1 MAPKITAITAQKR
14 HPQRVNI
21 YLDGEFAFGLA
32 RIVAAWLQV
41 GQELTPEDI
50 ARLREADAQEQA
62 YQRAL
67 RYLSYRARSETEIRR
82 YLQKHNTAPHHIEA
96 VLTRLRDLGLVNDAQ
111 FAAAWVEN
119 RSTFRP
125 RGRRALRAELRQ
137 KGLSEDAIAQALEDL
152 DEAQLAYQAAQKRLR
167 RYRDLPWPTFR
178 QRLGAYLARRGFPYD
193 VITATLARVWQEIHP
208 DSPSATPPEDIPDN
222 EETPCTD

>member
-21 YLDGEFAFGLA
+21 YIDGEFAFGLA
-32 RIVAAWLQV
+32 RVVAAWLQI

-50 ARLREADAQEQA
+50 ARLREADAQELA
-62 YQRAL
+62 YQRVL
-67 RYLSYRARSETEIRR
+67 RYLSYRDRSETEIRR

-96 VLTRLRDLGLVNDAQ
+96 VLTRLRELGLVNDAK
-111 FAAAWVEN
+111 FATAWVEN
-119 RSTFRP
+119 RNTFRP
-125 RGRRALRAELRQ
+125 RGRRALRAELHQ
-137 KGLSEDAIAQALEDL
+137 KGLPEDAIAQALEDL
-152 DEAQLAYQAAQKRLR
+152 DEAQLAYQAAKKRLR
-167 RYRDLPWPTFR
+167 RYCNLPWPTFR

-208 DSPSATPPEDIPDN
+208 DSPSATLPEDIPDN